1 MTIYFGLLHFMR
13 YYVVF
18 SSYLSQ
24 VVYFE
29 EQVKMEEKEVKKE
42 RKGTKCQS
50 PAQSAQVTNAVPVTD
65 VTGRVTS
72 VTRSSL
78 VTDVTHSVTS
88 VTQLHYLFG
97 ASIALRKT

>member
-29 EQVKMEEKEVKKE
+29 EQVKMEEKEVQKGEKRNQMPKPSPKRTSHQCCACDGRHRVRDE
-42 RKGTKCQS
+42 RHAKQPCDGRHTWCDERH
-50 PAQSAQVTNAVPVTD
+50 TVP
-65 VTGRVTS
+65 
-72 VTRSSL
+72 L
-78 VTDVTHSVTS
+78 
-88 VTQLHYLFG
+88 LFW
-97 ASIALRKT
+97 LK

>member
-29 EQVKMEEKEVKKE
+29 AQVKMEEKEVQ
-42 RKGTKCQS
+42 KGEKMNQISKPNPKYKNTG
-50 PAQSAQVTNAVPVTD
+50 VVPVTD
-65 VTGRVTS
+65 VTEAVTS
-72 VTRSSL
+72 VTPCTL
-78 VTDVTHSVTS
+78 
-88 VTQLHYLFG
+88 L
-97 ASIALRKT
+97 